1 MQIARENSGLSS
13 SSKTKAIAGLVV
25 DEFLLSNSITD
36 ASVSVDELQSSED
49 MLSELCKQILLTAM
63 DKSDKQRIMVA
74 GLLSSLC
81 VRGALQTSNV
91 EAGLELF
98 LKRLQDLMLDVPK
111 ANDYAVD
118 LIAHLVED
126 KTVPETFLDSV
137 PSLAGPEIGVQ
148 ILEGVKGQL
157 KLPLQVTVLKGQAK
171 SVFAEYFVA
180 GDLDE
185 ALRRLEELHAGRAGH
200 VVVKALIVSAAERKS
215 RECEMASVLLSAM
228 TKVYGSEH
236 LFEGFIRLLRSVD
249 DLALDTPAMASIL
262 TNFIARAIVD
272 DVLPPCFF
280 SLVPGKLVTTGRGKE
295 IQCGV
300 RALLELQGSSRIMN
314 VWGSGAKQTMEEL
327 RESVRMLVDE
337 YFVSGDVGEAVGCVR
352 ELGAPHYGHH
362 IIKSL
367 IYKAVESGE
376 EQVRKSIV
384 LVKALLA
391 GDVLD
396 HLQVHKGISRA
407 LLGLPDL
414 ALDVPSARPRLD
426 SLVALAVQEGLLP
439 DTFRSHLE
447 ALAQS

>member
-1 MQIARENSGLSS
+1 MLRRLGDLS
-13 SSKTKAIAGLVV
+13 
-25 DEFLLSNSITD
+25 
-36 ASVSVDELQSSED
+36 
-49 MLSELCKQILLTAM
+49 
-63 DKSDKQRIMVA
+63 
-74 GLLSSLC
+74 
-81 VRGALQTSNV
+81 
-91 EAGLELF
+91 
-98 LKRLQDLMLDVPK
+98 LDVPK
-111 ANDYAVD
+111 AAEYAVEV
-118 LIAHLVED
+118 LAHLVED
-126 KTVPETFLDSV
+126 KTLPEAFLDSV
-137 PSLAGPEIGVQ
+137 VALAGPDAGPRIV
-148 ILEGVKGQL
+148 EGVRGQL
-157 KLPLQVTVLKGQAK
+157 KLPLQVTVLKAQAK